1 MIEKQ
6 KNGFEKIK
14 VQHKLLD
21 KVIEDAIK
29 KAKKD
34 TGNEYD

>member
-1 MIEKQ
+1 MIKKQ

-14 VQHKLLD
+14 VPYKLLD

-34 TGNEYD
+34 NENKIK

>member
-1 MIEKQ
+1 MIKKQ

-14 VQHKLLD
+14 VPHKLLD
-21 KVIEDAIK
+21 KVIEDTIK

-34 TGNEYD
+34 NENKIK